1 MSRGVSDSSR
11 GWMALA
17 ASVLLASQIG
27 EVAAQRVSRTG
38 QPEPARRG
46 EEPNLDV
53 PDITSPD
60 NDMAR
65 GVVQGPAQELK
76 PRFQPGCTYRFV
88 NELEVKLQFPVRG
101 PREAKIEQQSRFDA
115 GIRRDGKPG
124 MSLKGR
130 TERLKV
136 EMKAMGESVS
146 YDSLDAVDR
155 QTPLG
160 QHLNQSLT
168 QWVELKLNEEDRIV
182 SEEVGGRQATASP
195 LEGFPQF
202 GTSDLGQTVAVV
214 LQGMP
219 DTAVRPGESWVVKG
233 VKSLT
238 ETGEVTLDILCRCR
252 GEVTHEHNRF
262 MQRDLTGEAS
272 GDVALPTQEPEGGEP
287 VLMAFQVPTLIG
299 KILYDPLEQMVRLSE
314 QTVNMTV
321 EIPGGPGVAP
331 LVVPIQQKSTIQL
344 LHVVPTP

>member
-1 MSRGVSDSSR
+1 MSRGVTDSSCS
-11 GWMALA
+11 WTALLA
-17 ASVLLASQIG
+17 FVLLASQIG

-46 EEPNLDV
+46 EKPNLDV

-115 GIRRDGKPG
+115 GIRKDGKPG

-136 EMKAMGESVS
+136 EMIAMGESVS
-146 YDSLDAVDR
+146 YDSLDAEDR

-168 QWVELKLNEEDRIV
+168 QWVELKLNKEDRIV

-219 DTAVRPGESWVVKG
+219 DNAVRPGESWTVKG
-233 VKSLT
+233 VRRLT
-238 ETGEVTLDILCRCR
+238 ETGEVTLDIRCRFR

-262 MQRDLTGEAS
+262 MQIDLSGEAS
-272 GDVALPTQEPEGGEP
+272 GDVALPTRGPDGGTP

-314 QTVNMTV
+314 QTVSMTV
-321 EIPGGPGVAP
+321 EIPGGPGAAP
-331 LVVPIQQKSTIQL
+331 LVVPMQQKSKIQL